1 MFGYEFWEGVNYMLE
16 LFIACSMFI
25 FLLEKR
31 SGFWIRYISATVIGL
46 VLGGFIW
53 EQFMRPAFS
62 VLSFLFWAAFFIFC
76 IPYLMLCCSLSISE
90 AVYCSIC
97 GFAIQHFASESCLL
111 FKLVVGEFDG
121 ILAAYALV
129 YLVIYILF
137 YHIFV
142 KKLVENGKVDFR
154 AKKSALS
161 LIALILIVLII
172 SVIKKHFYTDDTK
185 YLGMVCQIYDMFCC
199 AFILWGQ
206 VSQKEALH
214 LQHELDY
221 MDYMWH
227 QQQDQYQLTQE
238 NIDIINRKCHDLK
251 HQIRALSD
259 MQNGEQK
266 DAFISNI
273 EEAIMI
279 YDASIDTGNKALD
292 TVIMEKSLFCKEHGI
307 TLSCIADGT
316 KLDFMDIIDLYT
328 IFGNALD
335 NAIESVDKLED
346 KEKKVVVVKVFTKDE
361 LLMIQVENYLDSE
374 LVFQNELPVTTKE
387 EKYFHGFGIK
397 SIQYTVHKYNGCI
410 TINTDRRLFQLQIL
424 IPLQK

>member
-1 MFGYEFWEGVNYMLE
+1 
-16 LFIACSMFI
+16 
-25 FLLEKR
+25 
-31 SGFWIRYISATVIGL
+31 
-46 VLGGFIW
+46 
-53 EQFMRPAFS
+53 
-62 VLSFLFWAAFFIFC
+62 
-76 IPYLMLCCSLSISE
+76 
-90 AVYCSIC
+90 
-97 GFAIQHFASESCLL
+97 
-111 FKLVVGEFDG
+111 
-121 ILAAYALV
+121 
-129 YLVIYILF
+129 
-137 YHIFV
+137 
-142 KKLVENGKVDFR
+142 
-154 AKKSALS
+154 
-161 LIALILIVLII
+161 
-172 SVIKKHFYTDDTK
+172 
-185 YLGMVCQIYDMFCC
+185 
-199 AFILWGQ
+199 
-206 VSQKEALH
+206 
-214 LQHELDY
+214 